1 MRIIQWIVAVFFL
14 FPIVSAAAGSASLDA
29 VQKRLQKQIVGLTIE
44 QVRPAPIAGLYEI
57 VSGRHIFYSD
67 ASGKHLIANGHIFDT
82 SDRRD
87 LTAARLQ
94 EITRIDWSVLPLDK
108 AIVSGDPKGLPMA
121 VFTDPD
127 CPFCRKLE
135 QQLVNVKGIKVYTFL
150 FPLTQ
155 LHPHA
160 REHAEAIWCAK
171 DRHAAMVDMMV
182 HKKPVAKGSCKTP
195 LDALHALGVKLRING
210 TPTLIAGDGRINA
223 GAMPAERLHDWL
235 VNK

>member
-1 MRIIQWIVAVFFL
+1 MRIFKGIIAVL
-14 FPIVSAAAGSASLDA
+14 LTFPMLAIAADHESLDK
-29 VQKRLQKQIVGLTIE
+29 VQQRLQKQIVGLTIE

-57 VSGRHIFYSD
+57 VSGRNIFYSD

-82 SDRRD
+82 SNHRD

-94 EITRIDWSVLPLDK
+94 DITRIDWSLLPLDQ
-108 AIVSGDPKGLPMA
+108 AIVSGDAKGVPMA

-127 CPFCRKLE
+127 CPFCRTLE
-135 QQLVNVKGIKVYTFL
+135 QQLVKVKGVKVYTFL

-155 LHPHA
+155 LHKDA

-171 DRHAAMVDMMV
+171 DRHAAMLDIMV
-182 HKKPVAKGSCKTP
+182 HKKSVAKGSCKTP
-195 LDALHALGVKLRING
+195 LDALHALGVKLRISG

-223 GAMPAERLHDWL
+223 GAMPAARLHDWL